1 MNGRYLIVLLLGG
14 VLYGL
19 TTAVGNMLAEEDPMS
34 VYSAQVDYPC
44 VPVVGAS
51 SRGGSPVVPVPVSS
65 RTASLFRHPAVY
77 SVSVPQ
83 GCASADRPAYAAV
96 SSATPLAS
104 GSYSASSA
112 YPVSG
117 GLYLTSSATFHSYG
131 GGTESAAYI
140 SSGSHSAASSVSPSS
155 TGVSLGAMS
164 VSPIASSP
172 SYSSVYSSYALA
184 AAPSAMP
191 YTSAQQ
197 SAPHRNGPRRA
208 PGTIGGTL
216 DNWIQGLEHSG
227 SYWHGEEN
235 GIWYF
240 YENELRALYES
251 AIANGDLPVGTTWDQ
266 FLKWFANQ
274 SSKYQFYTAPLPDG
288 IGVLCLFA
296 LLYMGIQL
304 LKYHKRIVR

>member
-1 MNGRYLIVLLLGG
+1 MNSRYLIVLLLLGG
-14 VLYGL
+14 IVYGL
-19 TTAVGNMLAEEDPMS
+19 TTAVGGMLAEDEPMS
-34 VYSAQVDYPC
+34 VCSAQVEWSS
-44 VPVVGAS
+44 VPNVGVSAPAECSFSVPAS
-51 SRGGSPVVPVPVSS
+51 SRHGSL
-65 RTASLFRHPAVY
+65 LFHHPAVY
-77 SVSVPQ
+77 SGVSVPQ
-83 GCASADRPAYAAV
+83 GCSGSGLTTGVPSSGTYAV
-96 SSATPLAS
+96 SSA
-104 GSYSASSA
+104 YSPSQ
-112 YPVSG
+112 
-117 GLYLTSSATFHSYG
+117 GLYLTSSAVLQSYG
-131 GGTESAAYI
+131 GGAESGMYA
-140 SSGSHSAASSVSPSS
+140 SSGSHSAVSSVSPSS
-155 TGVSLGAMS
+155 ADVSFGSMS
-164 VSPIASSP
+164 VSPVAYSP
-172 SYSSVYSSYALA
+172 SYSSVSSLYALA

-240 YENELRALYES
+240 YEDELRALYES

-296 LLYMGIQL
+296 LLYIIWGSNYLNIINVL
-304 LKYHKRIVR
+304 

>member
-1 MNGRYLIVLLLGG
+1 MNSRYLIVLLLLGG
-14 VLYGL
+14 IVYGL
-19 TTAVGNMLAEEDPMS
+19 TTAVGGMLAEDEPMS
-34 VYSAQVDYPC
+34 VCSAQVEWSS
-44 VPVVGAS
+44 VPNVGVSAPAERSFSVPAS
-51 SRGGSPVVPVPVSS
+51 SRRSS
-65 RTASLFRHPAVY
+65 SLFHHPAMY
-77 SVSVPQ
+77 SGVSVPQ
-83 GCASADRPAYAAV
+83 GCSGSGLTMGVPSSGTYAV
-96 SSATPLAS
+96 SSA
-104 GSYSASSA
+104 YSPSQ
-112 YPVSG
+112 
-117 GLYLTSSATFHSYG
+117 GLYLTSSAVLQSYSG
-131 GGTESAAYI
+131 GAESGMYA
-140 SSGSHSAASSVSPSS
+140 SSGSHSAVSSVSPSS
-155 TGVSLGAMS
+155 ADVSLGAMS
-164 VSPIASSP
+164 VSPVAYSP
-172 SYSSVYSSYALA
+172 SYSSASSLYALA

-240 YENELRALYES
+240 YEDELRALYES

>member
-1 MNGRYLIVLLLGG
+1 
-14 VLYGL
+14 
-19 TTAVGNMLAEEDPMS
+19 MLAEEDPMS
-34 VYSAQVDYPC
+34 VYSAQVEYPS
-44 VPVVGAS
+44 VPAVGAS
-51 SRGGSPVVPVPVSS
+51 SREGSPVVPVSVSS
-65 RTASLFRHPAVY
+65 RTVSLFRHPAVY

-96 SSATPLAS
+96 SSALPLVS
-104 GSYSASSA
+104 ENYSASSA

-117 GLYLTSSATFHSYG
+117 GLYLTSSATLHSYG
-131 GGTESAAYI
+131 GGTESVAYI

-172 SYSSVYSSYALA
+172 SYSSVSSSYALA